1 MLDGSPCSFSLG
13 CAHHSSAQERE
24 LLRTRNLKGMFIPN
38 LGGWVA
44 DESVPQLV
52 ERVSG

>member
-1 MLDGSPCSFSLG
+1 MGYAIQNLDLDLDL
-13 CAHHSSAQERE
+13 ERE
-24 LLRTRNLKGMFIPN
+24 LLLITKLECMIIPN